1 MDSTVTHIESTTIM
15 FKSLRTAALITVM
28 LATAGTAFA
37 AAGTA
42 PVTGTGTAKY
52 GTSAPLAS
60 AHRHIVITE
69 KTKHVRVDNGDTV
82 EFKVNGASFTW
93 HFQTLQ
99 QETSFDLAKIA
110 PAGMLKQKVTVYV
123 ASHPLYRS

>member
-1 MDSTVTHIESTTIM
+1 M

-42 PVTGTGTAKY
+42 PVTGTAKY
-52 GTSAPLAS
+52 GTSAPLTS

-99 QETSFDLAKIA
+99 QETSFDLVKIA

>member
-1 MDSTVTHIESTTIM
+1 M
-15 FKSLRTAALITVM
+15 FKSLRTAALVTAM
-28 LATAGTAFA
+28 LATAGAAFA
-37 AAGTA
+37 ATTPATGKYGASA
-42 PVTGTGTAKY
+42 PV
-52 GTSAPLAS
+52 AS

-123 ASHPLYRS
+123 LSLIHI

>member
-1 MDSTVTHIESTTIM
+1 M
-15 FKSLRTAALITVM
+15 
-28 LATAGTAFA
+28 
-37 AAGTA
+37 
-42 PVTGTGTAKY
+42 
-52 GTSAPLAS
+52 
-60 AHRHIVITE
+60 
-69 KTKHVRVDNGDTV
+69 RVDNGDTG
-82 EFKVNGASFTW
+82 EFKVNGASCTW

>member
-1 MDSTVTHIESTTIM
+1 MRADNPSARMDSTVTHIESTIIM
-15 FKSLRTAALITVM
+15 FKSIRTAALVTAM

-37 AAGTA
+37 A
-42 PVTGTGTAKY
+42 TGAAKY
-52 GTSAPLAS
+52 GASAPVAS

-93 HFQTLQ
+93 HFQTL
-99 QETSFDLAKIA
+99 
-110 PAGMLKQKVTVYV
+110 
-123 ASHPLYRS
+123 

>member
-1 MDSTVTHIESTTIM
+1 M
-15 FKSLRTAALITVM
+15 FKSIRTAALVTAM
-28 LATAGTAFA
+28 LATAGTVFA
-37 AAGTA
+37 ATGTGA
-42 PVTGTGTAKY
+42 ATGTAKY
-52 GTSAPLAS
+52 GASAPVAS

>member
-1 MDSTVTHIESTTIM
+1 M
-15 FKSLRTAALITVM
+15 FKSLRTAALVTAM
-28 LATAGTAFA
+28 LATAGAAFA

-42 PVTGTGTAKY
+42 PVIGTAKY
-52 GTSAPLAS
+52 GASAPLAS